1 MYKLFAIDIG
11 EFLAALWNSVISNHD
26 EDNNNSKKYLKLKGI
41 KTANRKSSWHISN
54 IKNTLYKIS
63 LAIKYFKLR

>member
-26 EDNNNSKKYLKLKGI
+26 EDNNNSKKYLKLKGK
-41 KTANRKSSWHISN
+41 KTANRKSSWHIRN
-54 IKNTLYKIS
+54 MKRTQNKI
-63 LAIKYFKLR
+63 LLEIKYFKLI